1 VNVIAVN
8 TEMEGSS
15 VDDVRQTEDI
25 IVSQWREVSAN
36 EKHQMRKKVNGILR
50 PLGFETCLLVVK
62 RADSIAVFFNC
73 MTPSAF
79 TSLHDQWY
87 TTGHLKSTLESL
99 FTLLS
104 GDRVHIKKLTWP
116 ECDYER
122 CLKIC
127 TEGLNEKVARGS
139 SAPARP
145 PRDSTEH
152 TKISTRPNTAPA
164 VWTNE
169 MLSPAESQFE
179 DESAHDAVE
188 ACA

>member
-1 VNVIAVN
+1 VNI
-8 TEMEGSS
+8 ELDDSS
-15 VDDVRQTEDI
+15 VDNVKQTEDR
-25 IVSQWREVSAN
+25 IVSQWRDISAD
-36 EKHQMRKKVNGILR
+36 EKHQMRKKFDDILR
-50 PLGFETCLLVVK
+50 PLGLQTKLLVVEPV
-62 RADSIAVFFNC
+62 DSLAVFFNC
-73 MTPSAF
+73 MTLSSF

-87 TTGHLKSTLESL
+87 ATGQLKSTLEEL

-104 GDRVHIKKLTWP
+104 RVTVHIKKFTWP
-116 ECDYER
+116 ECEYER

-127 TEGLNEKVARGS
+127 TEGNARGS

-152 TKISTRPNTAPA
+152 TEISTRPTTAPA
-164 VWTNE
+164 VWKNE

-179 DESAHDAVE
+179 DESPHDAVE